1 VDEPEAKKKT
11 EGQERKETREKQ
23 SKGREGPGLVDL
35 KDWQGRQAWWC
46 TPFIPALKRWRQVDL
61 CEFKA
66 SLVYRAIPKHPGL
79 HYTEKPCLE
88 NTSKQT
94 NKKPRNFVFSLYLV
108 L

>member
-1 VDEPEAKKKT
+1 MDEPEAKKKT

-35 KDWQGRQAWWC
+35 KDWQGRQAWWY

-79 HYTEKPCLE
+79 LYTEKPCLE
-88 NTSKQT
+88 KTNKQT
-94 NKKPRNFVFSLYLV
+94 
-108 L
+108 